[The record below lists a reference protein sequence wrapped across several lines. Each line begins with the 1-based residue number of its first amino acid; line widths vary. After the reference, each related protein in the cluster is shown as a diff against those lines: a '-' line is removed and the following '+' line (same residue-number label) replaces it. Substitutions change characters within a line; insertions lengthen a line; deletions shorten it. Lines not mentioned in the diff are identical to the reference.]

1 MMTNFLE
8 NLQNSINTGFINSE
22 IESFENLQP
31 KILMNDRAAEKKI
44 LSSIIDNLLDCEEF
58 TFSVAFLTSG
68 GVKSLHNTFKDLEEK
83 NVFGNVIISDY
94 SNFTQPE
101 AMRKLC
107 KFKNIKTYFL
117 RDKKFHGKSFLF
129 KNNNK
134 YNLIIGSSN
143 LTQDALSSNLEINLQ
158 VTASDKSKIIH
169 EITSLNKKYID
180 YSIEVDTAV
189 IDEYEKFYKEVNSKI
204 FMKKKH
210 NNETED
216 IIYQPNSM
224 QSEAIENL
232 ENLRKEDKNK
242 AIVIS
247 ATGTGKTV
255 MSAFDA
261 QETGAKKLLFIVHR
275 RNIALK
281 AQQTFKD
288 IFKDTRSYGIF
299 SGETR
304 DVTKDFIFST
314 VQTIN
319 NPDHM
324 NNFKPDFF
332 DYIIIDETHR
342 AGGQTYKRVL
352 NYFKPK
358 FLLGMTATP
367 ERTDGFD
374 IFTHFDHNIGYE
386 IRLNRAL
393 DEGLLSPFHYFG
405 VTDITVDGRILDEN
419 SDFNILLSD
428 ERVERII
435 EKIKEF
441 DCDDGNVRGLMFCSR
456 VEEAEKISI
465 KLNNRGLKTLAL
477 SGKNSEDERAEAI
490 RMLESESKEEKL
502 DYILTVDIFNEGI
515 DIPKI
520 NQIVMLRPTQ
530 SAIIFVQQ
538 LGRGLRKIDKKE
550 YLTVIDFIGNYQNNY
565 MIPVALF
572 GDTSYDKDTLRRLLS
587 HGSSLIAGAST
598 VNFDRISRQQI
609 FESINSQNLQI
620 KKDLDN
626 DYKLLK
632 YKIGR
637 TPMMID
643 FHQNGSRD
651 PYQYV
656 DRFKSYSNYLN
667 TVEDNYVKF
676 NSNIEK
682 LLEYFSKFIN
692 DGKRLYESL
701 ILKNLIDNDIYSL
714 KQFKN
719 DLFELTSIN
728 VSDRDINST
737 VHNLNLLFI
746 TEKSNKKIF
755 PVGELYSYSNVN
767 LINNNFIKQTT
778 LKEALNNLDFKKF
791 IKDSVEYSI
800 NTYLKKFKKEN
811 FVDGFIRYEKYKRRH
826 IHRILNWDTNPV
838 AQNVGGYKV
847 SEDKTNCPIFVT
859 YEKKEDISDST
870 KYEDQFIDPF
880 TFSWMTKSRRNLN
893 SPEVKTIYDQGN
905 NNIHIP
911 LFVKKSDNEGQD
923 YYFIGNL
930 TAIKNSFKEVKMKSD
945 NGDVTVVKIDFKID
959 KEVDQYLYKYM
970 TAS

>member
-1 MMTNFLE
+1 MTTNFLV

-22 IESFENLQP
+22 IESFKNLQP
-31 KILMNDRAAEKKI
+31 KILINDKTAEKKV
-44 LSSIIDNLLDCEEF
+44 LSSIIENLLQCNEF
-58 TFSVAFLTSG
+58 TFTVAFLTSG
-68 GVKSLHNTFKDLEEK
+68 GVKSLHNTFKDLEERNIK
-83 NVFGNVIISDY
+83 GNIIISDY
-94 SNFTQPE
+94 STFTQPE

-117 RDKKFHGKSFLF
+117 RDKKYHGKSFLF

-143 LTQDALSSNLEINLQ
+143 LTQDALSTNLEINLQ

-180 YSIEVDTAV
+180 YSVKVDGGV
-189 IDEYEKFYKEVNSKI
+189 IDEYEKYYEEVNSRTFKI
-204 FMKKKH
+204 KSDFQ
-210 NNETED
+210 TEAF
-216 IIYQPNSM
+216 IYHPNSM

-232 ENLRKEDKNK
+232 ENLRNQNKNK

-261 QETGAKKLLFIVHR
+261 QVADAKKLLFIVHR

-281 AQQTFKD
+281 AQETFKN
-288 IFKDTRSYGIF
+288 IFKNTRTFGIF
-299 SGETR
+299 SGDTR
-304 DVTKDFIFST
+304 EINKDFIFST

-324 NNFKPDFF
+324 RNFKPDFF

-342 AGGQTYKRVL
+342 AGGETYKRIL
-352 NYFKPK
+352 NYFRPK

-428 ERVERII
+428 ERVNRII
-435 EKIKEF
+435 EKVKEF
-441 DCDDGNVRGLMFCSR
+441 DCDNGNVRGLMFCSR
-456 VEEAEKISI
+456 VEEAENLSI
-465 KLNNRGLKTLAL
+465 KLNERGLKTKAL
-477 SGKNSEDERAEAI
+477 SGNNSEDERAEAI
-490 RMLESESKEEKL
+490 RLLESEIRDEKL
-502 DYILTVDIFNEGI
+502 DYLLTVDIFNEGI

-538 LGRGLRKIDKKE
+538 LGRGLRKIDSKE

-565 MIPVALF
+565 MIPIALF

-587 HGSSLIAGAST
+587 HGSSLISGAST
-598 VNFDRISRQQI
+598 INFDRISREQI

-620 KKDLDN
+620 KKDLDK
-626 DYKLLK
+626 DYRLLK

-637 TPMMID
+637 IPMMVD
-643 FHQNGSRD
+643 FQNNGLRD

-667 TVEDNYVKF
+667 TIEDNHVKF
-676 NSNIEK
+676 NSHIQR
-682 LLEYFSKFIN
+682 LLEYFSKYIN

-701 ILKNLIDNDIYSL
+701 ILKNLIDNDVYSL
-714 KQFKN
+714 TKFKN
-719 DLFELTSIN
+719 DLFELTSIS
-728 VSDRDINST
+728 VSDKDIKST

-746 TEKSNKKIF
+746 TEKSNKKIY

-767 LINNNFIKQTT
+767 LIKGNFVKQTT
-778 LKEALNNLDFKKF
+778 LKEALENLDFRKF
-791 IKDSVEYSI
+791 ISDSVHFSI
-800 NTYLKKFKKEN
+800 NAYLKSFKKEN
-811 FVDGFIRYEKYKRRH
+811 FLNGFLRYEKYKRRH

-847 SEDKTNCPIFVT
+847 SEDLTNCPIFVT

-893 SPEVKTIYDQGN
+893 SPEVKTIYNQEN
-905 NNIHIP
+905 NNIQIP
-911 LFVKKSDNEGQD
+911 LFIKKSDNEGQE

-930 TAIKNSFKEVKMKSD
+930 RAIKNSFEEVKMKSD
-945 NGDVTVVKIDFKID
+945 NGEVTVVKIDFKID
-959 KEVDQYLYKYM
+959 KEVDQYLYKYI
-970 TAS
+970 TSS